1 MRAQVL
7 FRKVHYWLSIVV
19 ALPILL
25 VVISGLLLQVKK
37 DFSWIQPHENKG
49 SGGEPNVTFEQ
60 VLEICAAIPQIQ
72 VKSWDDIQRVELR
85 PGKNLLKVTTTTDWE
100 VQIDPADGRVMQ
112 TAIRR
117 SDLIESLHDGSWFGS
132 IVKRGIFLPA
142 GIILAVLWA
151 TGIYLFLLPQLRRK
165 RPRSPAKSSKIA
177 SALIPNL
184 DKSAVVNA
192 QITVA
197 DPVTTSP
204 SPAAAPATLSP
215 GRPG

>member
-37 DFSWIQPHENKG
+37 DFHWIQPHENEG
-49 SGGEPNVTFEQ
+49 SGGKPNVTFEQ
-60 VLEICAAIPQIQ
+60 ILAVCRSVPQAAVQ
-72 VKSWDDIQRVELR
+72 SWDDIERVELR
-85 PGKNLLKVTTTTDWE
+85 PGRNLLKVTTAGGWE

-112 TAIRR
+112 TAVRR

-132 IVKRGIFLPA
+132 IVKRGVFLPA

-151 TGIYLFLLPQLRRK
+151 TGIYLFLLPQMRRK
-165 RPRSPAKSSKIA
+165 R
-177 SALIPNL
+177 
-184 DKSAVVNA
+184 NA
-192 QITVA
+192 
-197 DPVTTSP
+197 
-204 SPAAAPATLSP
+204 AT
-215 GRPG
+215 